1 MSWAGWMMALLPALG
16 LATPEADEVDQLKTQ
31 RKHLQQ
37 SFDARLQDCYQRFN
51 VNDCLQKVKSERSA
65 ALQPVI
71 KRQRELEQQLRQEKA
86 DARQAKILNRQQAR
100 SARQT
105 ESTPASDDST
115 SAHPRQP

>member
-1 MSWAGWMMALLPALG
+1 MSWVGWIMALLPALG
-16 LATPEADEVDQLKTQ
+16 WATPEADEVDQLKAQ
-31 RKHLQQ
+31 RQHLQQ

-51 VNDCLQKVKSERSA
+51 VTDCLQQVKSERSA

-86 DARQAKILNRQQAR
+86 DARQAKILSRQQAR

-105 ESTPASDDST
+105 ESTLPSDDST